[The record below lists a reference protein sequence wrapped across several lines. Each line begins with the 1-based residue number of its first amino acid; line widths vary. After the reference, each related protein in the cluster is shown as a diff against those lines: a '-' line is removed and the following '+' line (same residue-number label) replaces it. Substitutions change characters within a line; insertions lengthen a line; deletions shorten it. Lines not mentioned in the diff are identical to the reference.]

1 MTSSPP
7 SHTRARTWLGAALR
21 LGASGLILA
30 LLFHFLPF
38 EQLLE
43 AVERVP
49 LGLWLTALGGYL
61 AAHAIGVLK
70 WRLMINLAGAEL
82 SFLQAAQCYFTGLC
96 ATLFLPSIV
105 GGDVVRLGLAL
116 RLARNRAGAVLGS
129 VFDRLLDLTALVGV
143 AAAGAIWLH
152 SSLNA
157 QSRKIFWMVAGG
169 VTLVLVALLTVLTF
183 VPSRRFPYR
192 MRRHFA
198 RLRQAARSISRQ
210 PQYVALALGLGVTV
224 QIGFVL
230 LTAAIAAGCGLHVP
244 LRAWLFAW
252 PLAKLSALLPV
263 TQGGIGVREVALAAL
278 VAPFGAAPVLTVAVG
293 LVWEA
298 IILAGG
304 LLAGLASFVLS
315 RAFAPGNVTAA
326 SVSSAPAE
334 E

>member
-1 MTSSPP
+1 MTSSPS
-7 SHTRARTWLGAALR
+7 SHPRARAWVGAALR

-38 EQLLE
+38 DQLLE
-43 AVERVP
+43 ALERVP
-49 LGLWLTALGGYL
+49 LGLWLAVLGGYL
-61 AAHAIGVLK
+61 GAHAIGVLK
-70 WRLMINLAGAEL
+70 WRLMVNLAGAEL
-82 SFLQAAQCYFTGLC
+82 SFLQAARCYFAGLC

-116 RLARNRAGAVLGS
+116 RVARNRVGTMLGS
-129 VFDRLLDLTALVGV
+129 VLDRILDVAALAGV

-152 SSLNA
+152 SSLNV
-157 QSRKIFWMVAGG
+157 QSRKIFWMVTGG
-169 VTLVLVALLTVLTF
+169 MTLALVALLGVLTF
-183 VPSRRFPYR
+183 VSSRRFPYR
-192 MRRHFA
+192 MRRRFA

-230 LTAAIAAGCGLHVP
+230 FTAVIAGGCGLRVP

-293 LVWEA
+293 LVWETV
-298 IILAGG
+298 IVAGG
-304 LLAGLASFVLS
+304 LLAGLASFVLG
-315 RAFAPGNVTAA
+315 RASAAASVTAA

-334 E
+334 D